1 MEGSPLRDGWME
13 ARGGCCRAAPGGSFP
28 PGAFPR
34 GRASRRDGSQQ
45 RWGAVAG
52 AGLWGP
58 EGLGGMAAGTRGV
71 TSGTGGAGR
80 DEEREGRGREGCAW
94 APRRAPW
101 AERRE
106 PRGRVETS
114 WGNPSRLTAAELVRG
129 FITSPAALAEGR
141 RMPKSH
147 QRRRYFCL
155 QRGGLWTCCEWKDI
169 LFGPAKITSPPPP
182 L

>member
-1 MEGSPLRDGWME
+1 MDGGG
-13 ARGGCCRAAPGGSFP
+13 GGCCRAAPGGSVP

-52 AGLWGP
+52 GGLWGP

-71 TSGTGGAGR
+71 TSGTGGGAGR
-80 DEEREGRGREGCAW
+80 DGWRDVRGHRGGLRGLSAGSLGAEW
-94 APRRAPW
+94 KRAGEIP
-101 AERRE
+101 A
-106 PRGRVETS
+106 
-114 WGNPSRLTAAELVRG
+114 RLTAAELVRG

-155 QRGGLWTCCEWKDI
+155 QRGGSGHAANGRIFYSVLPK
-169 LFGPAKITSPPPP
+169 
-182 L
+182 